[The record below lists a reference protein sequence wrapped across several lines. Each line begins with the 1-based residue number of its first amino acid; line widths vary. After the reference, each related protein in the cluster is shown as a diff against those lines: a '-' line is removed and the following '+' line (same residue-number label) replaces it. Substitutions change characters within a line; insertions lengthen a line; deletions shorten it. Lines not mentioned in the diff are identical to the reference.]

1 MDKGGENLTLR
12 CLEHTNIRFI
22 ASQLPSLPLSE
33 PLSTF
38 SPSDVPGLD
47 LAPGRARKRSFKDCA
62 SPSTLLPTNTPG
74 DARESGETGE
84 NSDNGESGK
93 EDEVRME
100 SGLELEEPTGRDWGE
115 GSWN

>member
-47 LAPGRARKRSFKDCA
+47 LAPGKPRRRSFND
-62 SPSTLLPTNTPG
+62 SRIPG
-74 DARESGETGE
+74 EDSESRKPGE
-84 NSDNGESGK
+84 NSENRENGDE
-93 EDEVRME
+93 EDV
-100 SGLELEEPTGRDWGE
+100 
-115 GSWN
+115 